1 MARRAAQVN
10 IRSDAARRRVD
21 QLVAETGKSATQIVE
36 EALQS
41 YRPPPPVELPD
52 LPEGFTYRN
61 GWIVQT
67 AKLEHITPE
76 MHLNA
81 VALAR
86 EDRDRQLLGLDD
98 D

>member
-1 MARRAAQVN
+1 MSRRAAQLN
-10 IRSDAARRRVD
+10 IRSDRARQR
-21 QLVAETGKSATQIVE
+21 VAELVGQTGKTATQVVE
-36 EALQS
+36 EAVMA
-41 YRPPPPVELPD
+41 YRPPPPVELPE
-52 LPEGFTYRN
+52 LPEGFAYRN

-67 AKLEHITPE
+67 AKLEHVTPE